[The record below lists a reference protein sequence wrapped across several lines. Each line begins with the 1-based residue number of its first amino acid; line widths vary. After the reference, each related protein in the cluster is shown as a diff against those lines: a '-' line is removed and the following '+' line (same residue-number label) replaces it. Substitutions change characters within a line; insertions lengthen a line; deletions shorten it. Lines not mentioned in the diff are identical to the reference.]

1 MKTLKTKF
9 HIVLFLMLISFL
21 ACSKDS
27 DETVESEIPGSED
40 TTDDATTENGEDHD
54 NTDDYIWNES
64 EIVDITLNG
73 TSISVEGKGATVSG
87 STVTIASSGVYR
99 IAGTLTNGQVIV
111 NSSDQA
117 AVKILLNGTNITC
130 SNSAP
135 VFIKDSEK
143 TIIYLTAGTENLLT
157 DGSTYLSSED
167 DEPNATLFSKSDLTI
182 FGEGSLNVKGNYNDG
197 ISSKDGLIIASGNFT
212 INAADDGIRGKD
224 YLIIKDGS
232 FNIISGG
239 DGLTSDNEDNATL
252 GYILIETGT
261 FIITSSLGDGIQAA
275 TDLLISDGDFTIKTG
290 NGSTSWYSGTDSKK
304 GLKGLVSIIVD
315 GGTFIINSNDD
326 ALHSNNNIAIN
337 GGNFDIMS
345 GDDGIHADT
354 ELGISGGTINITKSY
369 EGLESSL
376 IRINDGDIYVVSSD
390 DGINVAGGN
399 DSSSNNGRPGQGGYT
414 QTGNYYLY
422 IKGGAIVVNASGDGI
437 DANGYIEMSD
447 GVVIVNGPTSN
458 SNGALDYDGSFKIT
472 GGFLIAA
479 GSSGMAQTP
488 STSSTQNSISVTFR
502 NTVSAGKLFHVQ
514 TNTGEEIVTFAPIKT
529 YQTVIFSSP
538 KLKNGTSYNIYSGGS
553 SSGTP
558 LDGLYEGGTYTVG
571 TLYNSFTLSGVVT
584 KVN

>member
-73 TSISVEGKGATVSG
+73 TSIIVEGKGATVSG
-87 STVTIASSGVYR
+87 STVTIAASGVYR

-143 TIIYLTAGTENLLT
+143 TIIYLTAGTENLLI
-157 DGSTYLSSED
+157 DGSTYVGSED
-167 DEPNATLFSKSDLTI
+167 DEPNATLFSKSNLTI

-232 FNIISGG
+232 FNITSGG

-290 NGSTSWYSGTDSKK
+290 NGSTSSYNGTDSKK

-337 GGNFDIMS
+337 GGNFNIMS

-422 IKGGAIVVNASGDGI
+422 IKGGTIVVNASGDGI

-458 SNGALDYDGSFKIT
+458 NNGALDYDGSFKIT

-514 TNTGEEIVTFAPIKT
+514 TNSGEEIVTFAPIKT

-558 LDGLYEGGTYTVG
+558 LDGLYEGGTYSVG
-571 TLYNSFTLSGVVT
+571 TLYNSFTLSGMVT